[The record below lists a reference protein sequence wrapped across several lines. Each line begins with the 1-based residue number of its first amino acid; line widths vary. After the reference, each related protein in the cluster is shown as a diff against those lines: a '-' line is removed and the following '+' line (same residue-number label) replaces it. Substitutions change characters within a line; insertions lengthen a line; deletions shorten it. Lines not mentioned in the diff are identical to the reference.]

1 LYLLLDNIEI
11 CKRLLAKNANVNA
24 PTNGRQTPVHLA
36 SLTAENQ
43 QILEMLLLQPGV
55 DVTIQNAAGDTP
67 YDIARRSGLQYKLFD
82 MVDEAL
88 NI

>member
-1 LYLLLDNIEI
+1 
-11 CKRLLAKNANVNA
+11 
-24 PTNGRQTPVHLA
+24 
-36 SLTAENQ
+36 
-43 QILEMLLLQPGV
+43 LQPGV